1 MRVGFPD
8 SLSCLPLRL
17 GLEATGG
24 LDGIE
29 LVGGTAAET
38 DAALL
43 SGESELGLVSS
54 WGWARNRE
62 VLWRV
67 PGYGLASDGSAMSVL
82 LAVREGRTHREARS
96 VALTGESETG
106 QVLARVL
113 LERVYRATPRYEVVS
128 AAPAWVLAE
137 HDAAL
142 LTGDA
147 AFEARRLVGV
157 KTVDLGA
164 AWREYA
170 GLPMV
175 YAVWASRKDP
185 AKYGFWADRVSVAVG
200 WAENHTDEVVSEARR
215 CNVPATDEDL
225 REYLS
230 SAVGYRVG
238 LREGEGLKRYLSE
251 GGLMSSGLYGR
262 ASA

>member
-1 MRVGFPD
+1 MRVAFAD

-24 LDGIE
+24 LDGVE
-29 LVGGTAAET
+29 LVGGTYDEA

-43 SGESELGLVSS
+43 SGEVELGLVSS
-54 WGWARNRE
+54 AGWARNRE
-62 VLWRV
+62 ALWRV
-67 PGYGLASDGSAMSVL
+67 PGYGIASDGPAMNTL
-82 LAVREGRTHREARS
+82 LAVREGRTLREARS
-96 VALTGESETG
+96 VALTGDTGTG
-106 QVLARVL
+106 QVLARIL

-147 AFEARRLVGV
+147 AFEARRLGGV
-157 KTVDLGA
+157 ETIDLGE

-185 AKYGFWADRVSVAVG
+185 AKYGFWADRVAVAVV
-200 WAENHTDEVVSEARR
+200 WAEGHTDEVVAEARR
-215 CNVPATDEDL
+215 RGIPATDEDL
-225 REYLS
+225 RAYFS
-230 SAVGYRVG
+230 SAIGYRVG

-251 GGLMSSGLYGR
+251 GGFSADGFYGK

>member
-1 MRVGFPD
+1 M
-8 SLSCLPLRL
+8 SCLPLRL

-29 LVGGTAAET
+29 LVGGTASET
-38 DAALL
+38 DAALS
-43 SGESELGLVSS
+43 SGEVELGLVSS
-54 WGWARNRE
+54 SGWARNRE
-62 VLWRV
+62 ALWRV

-82 LAVREGRTHREARS
+82 LAVREGRTLRDARS

-106 QVLARVL
+106 QVLARIL
-113 LERVYRATPRYEVVS
+113 LERVYRVMPRYETVS

-147 AFEARRLVGV
+147 AFEARRLGGV
-157 KTVDLGA
+157 ETVDLGA
-164 AWREYA
+164 AWRAYA

-175 YAVWASRKDP
+175 YAVWASREDP
-185 AKYGFWADRVSVAVG
+185 ARYGFWADRVAVAVG
-200 WAENHTDEVVSEARR
+200 WAERHTDEVVSGALRR
-215 CNVPATDEDL
+215 DFPATDEDL

-238 LREGEGLKRYLSE
+238 LREGEGLKRYLAE
-251 GGLMSSGLYGR
+251 GGLVSSGLCGV